1 MINPKKASPMIALL
15 LAALAMFSMATV
27 AVAQSRE
34 APKGPPTLQ
43 EERILNL
50 AMEMQLNDYDSS
62 STEVFLLE
70 LEHYMRDGCKAALAG
85 DWRWDSWEDIVTI
98 TYDEPHK
105 VFLGDVTWP
114 VEMQVSPGYRLLKV
128 YFTNKDRPAIY
139 PPDAANT
146 RVTYDIDWLRRQKEC
161 FHWRF
166 VGTEYSFSVETGNK
180 TEMRLELVLDG
191 DVLQYKLEKEAWYLR
206 RVR

>member
-1 MINPKKASPMIALL
+1 MINPKKASLMIALL
-15 LAALAMFSMATV
+15 VAAFAMFSMATV

-50 AMEMQLNDYDSS
+50 AMEMQLNDYDPGSI
-62 STEVFLLE
+62 EAFLLE

-85 DWRWDSWEDIVTI
+85 DWCWDSWGDIVTI
-98 TYDEPHK
+98 TYDEANK
-105 VFLGDVTWP
+105 VFLGKVTGP
-114 VEMQVSPGYRLLKV
+114 VEMQVSPGYRLFKV
-128 YFTNKDRPAIY
+128 YFTNKDKPY
-139 PPDAANT
+139 FGVPNT
-146 RVTYDIDWLRRQKEC
+146 NITVTYEIDWLRRQKNC

-166 VGTEYSFSVETGNK
+166 VGTEYSFIVETGQK
-180 TEMRLELVLDG
+180 TESRLELVLDG
-191 DVLQYKLEKEAWYLR
+191 DVLEYKLEKDAWYLR

>member
-1 MINPKKASPMIALL
+1 LNNPQKTSLMIALFL
-15 LAALAMFSMATV
+15 SALAMSSMARVVVT
-27 AVAQSRE
+27 QSRE

-62 STEVFLLE
+62 SREAFLKE

-85 DWRWDSWEDIVTI
+85 DWRWDSWGDIVTI
-98 TYDEPHK
+98 KYDEPNK
-105 VFLGDVTWP
+105 VFLGEVTGP

-128 YFTNKDRPAIY
+128 YFTNRDKPQVGV
-139 PPDAANT
+139 PDANI
-146 RVTYDIDWLRRQKEC
+146 RVTYDIDWLRRQKDC
-161 FHWRF
+161 FHSRF
-166 VGTEYSFSVETGNK
+166 VGTEYSFIVETGKK
-180 TEMRLELVLDG
+180 TEVRLELVLDG